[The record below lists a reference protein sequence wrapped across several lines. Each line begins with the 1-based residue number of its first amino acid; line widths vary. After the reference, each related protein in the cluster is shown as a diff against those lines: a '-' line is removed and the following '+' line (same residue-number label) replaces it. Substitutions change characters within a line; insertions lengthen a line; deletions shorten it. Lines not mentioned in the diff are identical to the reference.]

1 MVNIIIIILN
11 CVQQQELAPTNSDM
25 VNRVESSATAS
36 ISSDISAPREVKDSN
51 ASQGDERCKVTKEVK
66 STDCDVVS
74 TKKIISDVSQR
85 NCKFTITYKQ

>member
-36 ISSDISAPREVKDSN
+36 ISSDISALREVKGSN

-66 STDCDVVS
+66 STDSYAVP
-74 TKKIISDVSQR
+74 TKKIISDVLKETVSSL
-85 NCKFTITYKQ
+85 